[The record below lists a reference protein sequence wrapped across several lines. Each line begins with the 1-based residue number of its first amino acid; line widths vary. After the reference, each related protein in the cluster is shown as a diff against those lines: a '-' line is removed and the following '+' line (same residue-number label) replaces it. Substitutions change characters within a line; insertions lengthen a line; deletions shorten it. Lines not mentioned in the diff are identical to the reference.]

1 MAKIMD
7 ELTKVNGRGIHH
19 FRYGYEEAPITTML
33 FYDLTSLNKADVDFK
48 GAKVKHAKM
57 EKTKFAD
64 ATKITWYEDNIK
76 EASFTA
82 TSTSG
87 TTTFDVSI
95 STLQVG
101 DQLRNKDTGDVM
113 LVVDATTPGTVTVD
127 VNASGVTSGDEF
139 IRFGFAKTYGQ
150 YSARS
155 TQFNDYVPYDN
166 YVQFVSAEIDS
177 SKTDILTNNLD
188 RLFYPTT
195 NDYLKELYAEASR
208 VIIKT
213 IIFSLYAGRSQVYT
227 LGSGKKIYTAGGL
240 EYYIPASALDQNIK
254 GTTEKETIMKLQE
267 QIVKAY
273 KSGVPGL
280 QKANRLML
288 FCNYGLSAQITSDF
302 MEISSLTMN
311 DNTMLEKF
319 GINMKTLNLNG
330 YRINIVEDPT
340 LDELYGDVKTGFIV
354 DIDGIVL
361 YNLAEGVIG
370 ENGKTTDALGASVI
384 FCPAQTTYELRTVSL
399 NTHFTRLF
407 KNISSGVMR
416 KIIYV

>member
-1 MAKIMD
+1 
-7 ELTKVNGRGIHH
+7 
-19 FRYGYEEAPITTML
+19 
-33 FYDLTSLNKADVDFK
+33 
-48 GAKVKHAKM
+48 
-57 EKTKFAD
+57 
-64 ATKITWYEDNIK
+64 
-76 EASFTA
+76 
-82 TSTSG
+82 
-87 TTTFDVSI
+87 
-95 STLQVG
+95 
-101 DQLRNKDTGDVM
+101 
-113 LVVDATTPGTVTVD
+113 
-127 VNASGVTSGDEF
+127 
-139 IRFGFAKTYGQ
+139 
-150 YSARS
+150 
-155 TQFNDYVPYDN
+155 
-166 YVQFVSAEIDS
+166 
-177 SKTDILTNNLD
+177 LD
-188 RLFYPTT
+188 RLFYATT

-227 LGSGKKIYTAGGL
+227 LGTGKKIYTAGGL

-273 KSGVPGL
+273 KSGVAGL

-288 FCNYGLSAQITSDF
+288 FCNYGMSAQITSDF

-319 GINMKTLNLNG
+319 GINMKSLNLNG
-330 YRINIVEDPT
+330 YKINIVEDPT

-354 DIDGIVL
+354 DIEGIVL

-384 FCPAQTTYELRTVSL
+384 RCKPQDTYEMRTVSL
-399 NTHFTRLF
+399 NTHFTWLF
-407 KNISSGVMR
+407 KNISSGCYR